1 MLKKCMTPTCG
12 VCKKLGKMLD
22 EMNVEYEDIDVSEDT
37 EFLEKYSITSVPTL
51 LKDNGERLVGV
62 HTSAEIR
69 NFLNS

>member
-22 EMNVEYEDIDVSEDT
+22 DMNIEYEDVDVSENP
-37 EFLEKYSITSVPTL
+37 EFLDKYSITSVPTL
-51 LKDNGERLVGV
+51 LKDNGEKLVGV
-62 HTSAEIR
+62 HTSTEIR

>member
-22 EMNVEYEDIDVSEDT
+22 DMKIEYEDIDVSDNP

-51 LKDNGERLVGV
+51 LKDNGDKLVGV
-62 HTSAEIR
+62 HTSNEIR